1 MRYDTLKTLFNR
13 PAPIDFACATA
24 ATSRNESHSDTDS
37 SEKESDNEASADLDS
52 SSTSIHSSRP
62 KDTTS
67 TSSSRVT
74 TKVVYEEVIRQEL
87 DSTLGQWFVVK
98 METMIN
104 EQQVLIESSHRP
116 VVAFLSIW
124 GISMV
129 EYFEAK

>member
-1 MRYDTLKTLFNR
+1 ME
-13 PAPIDFACATA
+13 FACATA
-24 ATSRNESHSDTDS
+24 ATSRNESHGDTDS
-37 SEKESDNEASADLDS
+37 SEKGSDNEDSADFDS
-52 SSTSIHSSRP
+52 SSISIHSSRP

-67 TSSSRVT
+67 TSSSRAP
-74 TKVVYEEVIRQEL
+74 TKVVYEEMISQEL
-87 DSTLGQWFVVK
+87 DSTLGQWFVVQ

-129 EYFEAK
+129 DYFEAK